1 MSPLKNYTTTVAVEK
16 TVSEITGILA
26 THKARS
32 IQLDY
37 DADGMIEA
45 ISFWIETPNGAMSFR
60 LPANVESVER
70 VLKKQAALRQVPRS
84 QTTQAQARRVAWR
97 IIKDWLDAQMAI
109 LETEMVKFEQIFL
122 PYAVMRDGKY
132 LFDHIMS
139 GHLLTEG
146 KEE

>member
-1 MSPLKNYTTTVAVEK
+1 MPLKNYTTSVAVEK
-16 TVSEITGILA
+16 TVSEITGILV

-45 ISFWIETPNGAMSFR
+45 ISFWIETPRGDMSFR
-60 LPANVESVER
+60 LPTNVEAVER
-70 VLKKQAALRQVPRS
+70 VLKKQAGLGQVPRS
-84 QTTQAQARRVAWR
+84 QTTPAQARRVAWR

-122 PYAVMRDGKY
+122 PYAVMRDGQY

-139 GHLLTEG
+139 GRLLTEG